1 MNLVKRDLN
10 LDEKKSSCDKIL
22 NIVDNYKIKEK
33 AYFYKKEP
41 TVIEKLNFYYNG
53 IKSKIFFLLVVTK
66 ILKRN
71 IDKFYLTSKIPNGI
85 TKKEAFRYLKKI
97 DNLDKKVKS
106 NLKINQVSENLIK
119 IEVNK

>member
-1 MNLVKRDLN
+1 M
-10 LDEKKSSCDKIL
+10 
-22 NIVDNYKIKEK
+22 
-33 AYFYKKEP
+33 
-41 TVIEKLNFYYNG
+41 
-53 IKSKIFFLLVVTK
+53 
-66 ILKRN
+66 KRN

-85 TKKEAFRYLKKI
+85 TKKEAFEYLKKI